1 MANKT
6 YNVGVLS
13 WQPEILLRTRLELN
27 WAPDTSAKLYR
38 TPSPTHR
45 TASTMQPTAH
55 VHFFASQRIAV
66 VCRCAGIPCPVSRG
80 RKECAVRCAG
90 RVLFSMVASCGMR
103 RAGWLV
109 VYRALVSTACLLWYV
124 VCACFPYLAR
134 PPVPWLIERVTMRW
148 VGWREMHGCWVP
160 T

>member
-1 MANKT
+1 MSACCH
-6 YNVGVLS
+6 GS
-13 WQPEILLRTRLELN
+13 LRFYLVELELN

-38 TPSPTHR
+38 TPSPTYAPRRPR
-45 TASTMQPTAH
+45 THGPRPLL
-55 VHFFASQRIAV
+55 RIAAHRCRV
-66 VCRCAGIPCPVSRG
+66 RVCRCAGVQVSRTRCPG
-80 RKECAVRCAG
+80 VVRNALAGLAG

-103 RAGWLV
+103 GAGWLV